1 MTTGDLLYFGVWGTI
16 IVFMCGLIVGGWL
29 RDGVWRAKANGPARM
44 LSGGRFYQ
52 VLTSEAYEEL
62 IRSAR

>member
-1 MTTGDLLYFGVWGTI
+1 MIDILVPVAVGAAFLSGLSLGVY
-16 IVFMCGLIVGGWL
+16 L
-29 RDGVWRAKANGPARM
+29 RDRVWRVKANGPARM